1 MRYLLEEAVT
11 ADLSN
16 KGNYQ
21 QKYLAKEPIDNAS
34 WKIQQDIQL

>member
-1 MRYLLEEAVT
+1 MYLSEEAIT

-16 KGNYQ
+16 KNNY

-34 WKIQQDIQL
+34 WKI